1 MQNELSLKGKGKRH
15 MIPQGDPEHPD
26 RQKMESLQI
35 SKPLN
40 DYSKD
45 ELKKFNSTFGFR
57 VGKKKHELIDQLSKK
72 MAALGMEEPQRPAV
86 TEITDGTKKAAGGSS
101 RGQKRSAEY
110 AENVAHAS
118 AAGKKRKAAELE
130 PGMSPPSSKAE
141 KKSGRGQKLVAE
153 DDAHTAEARARLK
166 EEEKER
172 ARQEKERARVQ
183 KENMRQMRT
192 EEAQKAQKK
201 LDAQQAKYE
210 KELRA
215 QATVLQQKAEQIQKL
230 EEKVEASESAQ
241 ATSAAEKA
249 ALGAGAATNA
259 AVIAAKA
266 PAGQSNSNILFF
278 S

>member
-1 MQNELSLKGKGKRH
+1 MN
-15 MIPQGDPEHPD
+15 PQGELEHPD

-40 DYSKD
+40 EYTKD
-45 ELKKFNSTFGFR
+45 ELKEFNKTFGFK
-57 VGKKKHELIDQLSKK
+57 VGRTKFELIDQLCKK

-86 TEITDGTKKAAGGSS
+86 SEITDGTKKAAGGSS

-110 AENVAHAS
+110 TEKAARAS
-118 AAGKKRKAAELE
+118 AAGNKRKASELE
-130 PGMSPPSSKAE
+130 SDMPPPSSKAE

-153 DDAHTAEARARLK
+153 DDAHIAEARARLK

-192 EEAQKAQKK
+192 EEAQKAKKK

-215 QATVLQQKAEQIQKL
+215 QATVLQQK
-230 EEKVEASESAQ
+230 SRTNS
-241 ATSAAEKA
+241 KA
-249 ALGAGAATNA
+249 
-259 AVIAAKA
+259 
-266 PAGQSNSNILFF
+266 
-278 S
+278 